1 MINELRESGQI
12 AESLKLI
19 EQNAYKYPEASTLS
33 KLMKMVK

>member
-12 AESLKLI
+12 IESLKMI
-19 EQNAYKYPEASTLS
+19 EQNAYKYPETSTLS